1 MSLQQNTIEW
11 MMASALASTTAITVE
26 LTTIGPHLE
35 KHSENEP
42 PRNSYLKVRN
52 CRNNET
58 VAQSCKDML
67 RMTDDCFHRFVH
79 IFRGT
84 SRLNDTIHCKVEE
97 QIAMF
102 LHILGHNERNRS
114 IVHTYERSGETV
126 SRYFRLV
133 LDVLL
138 DMQDDFIR
146 PPKNETPS
154 YIASNNKWMPYF
166 KDCIG
171 AIDGTH
177 IPVSIAPTFESRF
190 KGPNQWPSQNVLAA
204 CDFDLQFTFVLSG
217 WEGSA
222 SDSRVLASAISMEHG
237 IVCHAG
243 RYYLADAGFP
253 LLKHF
258 ITPYRG
264 LRYHLNDVRDRLP
277 NLPKELFNHRH
288 SLLRNVIERAC
299 GVLKKRFGI
308 LCSKPG
314 YSYERQI
321 DIVLACCMVHNHIR
335 RVMPDDSLLGDV
347 DTDLSRET
355 PEVYDLVE
363 VPSSSAEEGHEGSRI
378 RNEITNL
385 LWNDNQFQQCHG

>member
-1 MSLQQNTIEW
+1 
-11 MMASALASTTAITVE
+11 MMACALAATMTIIAE
-26 LTTIGPHLE
+26 LATMGPHFE
-35 KHSENEP
+35 KYYEKEP
-42 PRNSYLKVRN
+42 LRNLYLKVRN
-52 CRNNET
+52 FKDN
-58 VAQSCKDML
+58 VIVGQSCIDML
-67 RMTDDCFHRFVH
+67 RMTDNCFHRFVH

-84 SRLNDTIHCKVEE
+84 GRLNDTKHCNVEE

-102 LHILGHNERNRS
+102 LHILGHNERNRA

-126 SRYFRLV
+126 SRYFQLV
-133 LDVLL
+133 LDELL
-138 DMQDDFIR
+138 DMQDLFIR
-146 PPKNETPS
+146 PAKNETPI
-154 YIASNNKWMPYF
+154 YITSNNKWMPYF

-177 IPVSIAPTFESRF
+177 IPVSVAPTYEGRF
-190 KGPNQWPSQNVLAA
+190 RGRKQWPSQNVLAA
-204 CDFDLQFTFVLSG
+204 CDFDLRFTFVLPG

-237 IVCHAG
+237 IVCLAG

-264 LRYHLNDVRDRLP
+264 LRYHLNDIRDRVP
-277 NLPKELFNHRH
+277 NSPKELFNQRH
-288 SLLRNVIERAC
+288 SSLRNVIERTF

-308 LCSKPG
+308 LCARPT

-335 RVMPDDSLLGDV
+335 RVMPDDNLLDEV
-347 DTDLSRET
+347 DADLSRET
-355 PEVYDLVE
+355 IEDDDPIDT
-363 VPSSSAEEGHEGSRI
+363 PSSRAEEGREGKRI
-378 RNEITNL
+378 RNEITYL
-385 LWNDNQFQQCHG
+385 LWNDYQLQHRRRYIFMM